1 MAHSDMS
8 RHNRK
13 RYRTCARPALTAL
26 CFSLLA
32 APTQAADV
40 FNGKKLYQT
49 YCEACHGSS
58 GQGEM
63 PGTPNFTRGQ
73 GLLQPDT
80 ALLNVINGGRN
91 AMPAFQ
97 GILDHFETLDVI
109 TYLRTF
115 F

>member
-1 MAHSDMS
+1 MNRPASNHAHSRRS
-8 RHNRK
+8 APWRLL
-13 RYRTCARPALTAL
+13 YLLLCTLPPTPAL
-26 CFSLLA
+26 
-32 APTQAADV
+32 AADV
-40 FNGKKLYQT
+40 FNGKKIYQT
-49 YCEACHGSS
+49 YCEACHGST

-73 GLLQPDT
+73 GLIKPDL
-80 ALLNVINGGRN
+80 ALHGIINDGRN

-97 GILDHFETLDVI
+97 GILDHDETLDVI